1 MKCELISVGTELL
14 VGDTLNTNV
23 QYLSRE
29 LSLLGISVYYHTTV
43 GDNPERL
50 EQAVKIAFERSDL
63 IITTGGL
70 GPTQDDLTKEI
81 IAKMFNRRLV
91 EDKQVKKDILEY
103 FVNREYPLTLNNLKQ
118 ALVPENVLV
127 LHNDWGTA
135 PGILLTQS
143 GKQIVMLPGPPG
155 EMVHLFEQL
164 VVPLIQKK
172 ENQKVLSRYYNLSD
186 IGESAA
192 EDRLLD
198 IIDKQKNPTI
208 ATYAKMGEVQI
219 RITANGTDENEV
231 NQLLDEY
238 EKLMYKRFGRQIYSS
253 TKESLKEFVCNLL
266 LQKNIT
272 IATAESCTGGLI
284 ASQLTE
290 FAGISKIFSMG
301 LITYSDETKM
311 QLLGVKKET
320 LEKYGAVSE
329 EVAREMVEGLVK
341 ASHAECAVAITG
353 FAGPEGGGTDKP
365 AGLVYIALHYNNH
378 TEVSSW
384 HFQGERVSV
393 RQKTAVKVFNLIRFA
408 ITEGF
413 SEKRSDSK

>member
-29 LSLLGISVYYHTTV
+29 LSLLGISVHYHTTV
-43 GDNPERL
+43 GDNPKRL
-50 EQAVKIAFERSDL
+50 EEAVKIAFERSDL

-81 IAKMFNRRLV
+81 IAKMFNRRLI
-91 EDKQVKKDILEY
+91 EDQHVKKDILAY
-103 FVNREYPLTLNNLKQ
+103 FANREYPLTANNLKQ

-135 PGILLTQS
+135 PGILLDQS

-155 EMVHLFEQL
+155 EMSHLFQQL
-164 VVPLIQKK
+164 VVPLISKK
-172 ENQKVLSRYYNLSD
+172 EDQKVMSRYYNLSD
-186 IGESAA
+186 IGESAV

-198 IIDKQKNPTI
+198 IIDKQDNPTI

-219 RITANGTDENEV
+219 RITANGIDENEM
-231 NQLLDEY
+231 NSLLDQY
-238 EKLMYKRFGRQIYSS
+238 DKLMVERFGRHLYSQ
-253 TKESLKEFVCNLL
+253 TKESLKDAVCKLL
-266 LQKNIT
+266 LEKNIT

-301 LITYSDETKM
+301 LITYSNETKVK
-311 QLLGVKKET
+311 LLGVKEET
-320 LEKYGAVSE
+320 LENYGAVSG
-329 EVAREMVEGLVK
+329 EVAREMCEGLLK
-341 ASHAECAVAITG
+341 RSHAKCAVSVTG

-365 AGLVYIALHYNNH
+365 VGLVYIALHYNNH

-384 HFQGERVSV
+384 HFKGERLAV
-393 RQKTAVKVFNLIRFA
+393 RQKIAVKVFNLIRFA
-408 ITEGF
+408 ITEPF
-413 SEKRSDSK
+413 LKE

>member
-29 LSLLGISVYYHTTV
+29 LSLLGIRVHYHTTV

-50 EQAVKIAFERSDL
+50 EKAVKIAFERSDL

-81 IAKMFNRRLV
+81 IAKMFNRRLI
-91 EDKQVKKDILEY
+91 EDRQVKKDILAY
-103 FVNREYPLTLNNLKQ
+103 FANREYPLTVNNLKQ

-135 PGILLTQS
+135 PGILLDES
-143 GKQIVMLPGPPG
+143 GKQIIMLPGPPS
-155 EMVHLFEQL
+155 EMIHLFEQL
-164 VVPLIQKK
+164 VVPLIWKK
-172 ENQKVLSRYYNLSD
+172 ENQRVISRYYNLSD
-186 IGESAA
+186 IGESAV

-198 IIDKQKNPTI
+198 IIDSQDNPTI

-219 RITANGTDENEV
+219 RITANGTNENKM
-231 NQLLDEY
+231 NDLLDQY
-238 EKLMYKRFGRQIYSS
+238 EKLMFDRFGRHIYSQK
-253 TKESLKEFVCNLL
+253 KEALKDVVCKLL
-266 LQKNIT
+266 LEKNIT

-301 LITYSDETKM
+301 LVTYSNESKVK
-311 QLLGVKKET
+311 LLGVSEKT
-320 LEKYGAVSE
+320 LEKHGAVSE
-329 EVAREMVEGLVK
+329 EVAREMCQGLLK
-341 ASHAECAVAITG
+341 RSNAECAIAVTG
-353 FAGPEGGGTDKP
+353 FAGPEGGGIDKP
-365 AGLVYIALHYNNH
+365 VGLVYIALHYNNH
-378 TEVSSW
+378 TDLSSW
-384 HFQGERVSV
+384 HFKGERVAV
-393 RQKTAVKVFNLIRFA
+393 RQKIAVKVFNLIRFA
-408 ITEGF
+408 ITESF
-413 SEKRSDSK
+413 PKN